1 MEKKGDYK
9 PTYISISRTLRID
22 RNEVKTYSTN
32 DKLNGD
38 EPGVIP
44 RWRLSSNTFLLM
56 IFFFFFNQQTSFLP
70 FQFLSLTIL
79 APPLSTCSFTSVRI
93 SGSDS
98 STEKNY
104 PFAILLVCVFGIVRV
119 PILGPSASRLPDPQ
133 VTPSVLHILSP
144 SWGASPPAQ

>member
-1 MEKKGDYK
+1 M
-9 PTYISISRTLRID
+9 
-22 RNEVKTYSTN
+22 KTYSTN

-56 IFFFFFNQQTSFLP
+56 IFFFFFYQQTSFLP

-98 STEKNY
+98 STEKT
-104 PFAILLVCVFGIVRV
+104 ILLLSFW
-119 PILGPSASRLPDPQ
+119 SASLALSGSLFSALRRPGSPIPKSPRVSYTSSRRRGAPHHQ
-133 VTPSVLHILSP
+133 PSSCREEVTRPKI
-144 SWGASPPAQ
+144 GA